1 MSIGKR
7 FMDVARAELNS
18 LLDYAA
24 KRGGDE
30 DGRFGGGG
38 GGDDDDDGLAGF
50 SRQELE
56 EELARRRSA
65 HDEVEDAIRGGRGP
79 TAAEA
84 RTRPRQSPGAPA
96 GKSTSSSSST
106 ASAGTKESQKIQQAY
121 AALEVPVGSSFA
133 TVRVAYRNLMRKYHP
148 DHHTSSPA
156 AQRAANEVAQRLT
169 EAYKLLQK
177 RRA

>member
-1 MSIGKR
+1 
-7 FMDVARAELNS
+7 MDVARAELNS

-24 KRGGDE
+24 KRGSDE
-30 DGRFGGGG
+30 DEGKFD
-38 GGDDDDDGLAGF
+38 GDGSDDGLAGF

-65 HDEVEDAIRGGRGP
+65 HAEVEEAIHGRRGP
-79 TAAEA
+79 TEAEA
-84 RTRPRQSPGAPA
+84 RARPRPSGAA
-96 GKSTSSSSST
+96 GGQAANGAG
-106 ASAGTKESQKIQQAY
+106 ASAKESLKIQQAY
-121 AALEVPVGSSFA
+121 AALEVPVGSSFE

-177 RRA
+177 RRS